1 MTYNINADTESGTG
15 QIGDPDGGTGLPAVM
30 EALGA
35 IHLGDGNAQPVDIF
49 ALEELHYDNP
59 SVSSTLQYL
68 VAQLN
73 SYYGAGT
80 YAYDTYVDPTDG
92 NSTGNGPSGLIYNT
106 HTVMVLSE
114 TNLAYGTSG
123 AARAPMRYYLQPVG
137 GSSSSA
143 VLSLRQPYCC
153 PPARTRR
160 PSKSPRSAMIRPPW
174 RHRRMS
180 SIRATSTP
188 LQRVGLSW
196 L

>member
-1 MTYNINADTESGTG
+1 MRLAHQPFLPRIATVVILSVFIALNGAAANDLRIVTYNINADTESGTG

-59 SVSSTLQYL
+59 SASSTLQYL
-68 VAQLN
+68 VTQLN
-73 SYYGAGT
+73 NYYGAGT

-123 AARAPMRYYLQPVG
+123 APG
-137 GSSSSA
+137 
-143 VLSLRQPYCC
+143 
-153 PPARTRR
+153 RR
-160 PSKSPRSAMIRPPW
+160 CAIPCSP
-174 RHRRMS
+174 
-180 SIRATSTP
+180 
-188 LQRVGLSW
+188 
-196 L
+196 